1 MYMPDLNF
9 RPVPREEYLSFAG
22 ADPWENNDHTTWF
35 LKGYQMETAS
45 VKPPY
50 PPGTNAN
57 QAVFVG
63 IETRDHG
70 RYRIL
75 PMALQDLWREG
86 VLRGPELPAL
96 LHATE
101 GKLTIS
107 DYPPPF
113 MDLYLRLLSIT
124 FAAFALLST
133 GVAVWTKINDPY
145 YFYDVLPAVIFFCVA
160 ALLPTGILIR
170 QRIRRR
176 RLTSQYRTL
185 VTGNMSSASA

>member
-1 MYMPDLNF
+1 MYIPDLNF
-9 RPVPREEYLSFAG
+9 RPLYREAYLNFTG
-22 ADPWENNDHTTWF
+22 PDPWENDCQTIWYVN
-35 LKGYQMETAS
+35 GYQMETAS
-45 VKPPY
+45 IKPPY

-63 IETRDHG
+63 IESRDHG

-75 PMALQDLWREG
+75 PMCLQVLWREG

-101 GKLTIS
+101 ESLMIG

-113 MDLYLRLLSIT
+113 MDLYLRMLSIT
-124 FAAFALLST
+124 FAALALLT
-133 GVAVWTKINDPY
+133 AGVAVWTKINEPR
-145 YFYDVLPAVIFFCVA
+145 YFAVLPFAVVFFIVL
-160 ALLPTGILIR
+160 ALLPAGMLIHHR
-170 QRIRRR
+170 VRRR

-185 VTGNMSSASA
+185 VTGSVGSAPV

>member
-22 ADPWENNDHTTWF
+22 ADPWEHNNHTTWL

-63 IETRDHG
+63 IESPDHG

-75 PMALQDLWREG
+75 PMALQVLWREG

-101 GKLTIS
+101 ENLTIS

-113 MDLYLRLLSIT
+113 KDLYLRLLSIT
-124 FAAFALLST
+124 FAALALLTT
-133 GVAVWTKINDPY
+133 GIAVWTKINEPR
-145 YFYDVLPAVIFFCVA
+145 YFYVLPFAVIFFIVVA
-160 ALLPTGILIR
+160 ALPAGMLICH
-170 QRIRRR
+170 RIRRR
-176 RLTSQYRTL
+176 RLTSRYRTL
-185 VTGNMSSASA
+185 ITGNVS